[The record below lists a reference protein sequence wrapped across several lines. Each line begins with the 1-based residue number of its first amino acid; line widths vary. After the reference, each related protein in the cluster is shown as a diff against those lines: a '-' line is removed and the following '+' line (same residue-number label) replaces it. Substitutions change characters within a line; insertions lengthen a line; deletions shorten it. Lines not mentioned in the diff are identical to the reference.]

1 MDVFES
7 LWGWGVDLIY
17 QILPLSPFQ
26 AYLDQLADLPY
37 LGYLNWFFPI
47 GQALIITANW
57 LTVIGIWYT
66 WQVLLRWLK
75 VIGD

>member
-1 MDVFES
+1 MDGFDS
-7 LWGWGVDLIY
+7 LWEWGVDLIY
-17 QILPLSPFQ
+17 DVLPLSPFQ
-26 AYLDQLADLPY
+26 SYIQQLSGLPY

-47 GQALIITANW
+47 GPALKITATW
-57 LTVIGIWYT
+57 LTVITTWYT

>member
-1 MDVFES
+1 MDMFEMI
-7 LWGWGVDLIY
+7 WKWGVDLIY
-17 QILPLSPFQ
+17 QILPLSPFSP
-26 AYLDQLADLPY
+26 YLDQMAGLPY

-47 GQALIITANW
+47 GQALTITATW
-57 LTVIGIWYT
+57 LTVIATWYS